1 MAKKEYNENYVH
13 SCDKDKVEIVVY
25 KKNLSDANAGV
36 YTPEKFRSVIDYY
49 VSKAP
54 VLKTGVTGDGFGLRS
69 LAAIGW
75 KGNGGLGKLE
85 SELLKVS
92 GLSLIF
98 IRSDAITN
106 TIKSM
111 DLDTKICCE
120 HPRAVLKQSFK
131 LKAKENGQIEVTN
144 SETRMECLF
153 RHIRNSLAHGRTYIF
168 NNGNIMLED
177 CDDNGVLSARIL
189 IKAQTLIDWMAI
201 IDHPDNYLNK
211 QKNRQAN

>member
-1 MAKKEYNENYVH
+1 MAQIEYNENYVH
-13 SCDKDKVEIVVY
+13 SCNNAKVEMVVY
-25 KKNLSDANAGV
+25 RKNLSDSTASV
-36 YTPEKFRSVIDYY
+36 YTPEQFQSIIDYY

-54 VLKTGVTGDGFGLRS
+54 VIKNNGAGDAFGLRS
-69 LAAIGW
+69 LSEIGW
-75 KGNGGLGKLE
+75 KGSGLGTLE
-85 SELLKVS
+85 RELIKSSEMTLV
-92 GLSLIF
+92 F
-98 IRSDAITN
+98 IRSDAITH
-106 TIKSM
+106 TLKAM
-111 DLDTKICCE
+111 DLDTRICCE

-131 LKAKENGQIEVTN
+131 LKAKENGEIEVTN

-168 NNGNIMLED
+168 NNSNIMLED

-211 QKNRQAN
+211 QKKSSS